1 LKKLFSKYT
10 GDKGSFRRNSLIMS
24 SGAIVNIVVAFI
36 LTPIVTRLFSQEE
49 FGIFY
54 IYASIVAIAS
64 LVINGMYPHAF
75 VVPKYKR
82 DFLALLKVCFTL
94 TFGGLLFFYLCIFL
108 FGDWFCSILSA
119 EAIIPFKYLL
129 PIGLLVTTLNILFSN
144 WNVRRKEFKKNASS
158 NVVLSASAKGAQI
171 GYGTLI
177 SGSFPGLIYSDII
190 SKALATTILVSKTMA
205 VDFALLKRITIN
217 EMKAIAIEFK
227 KYPIYLL
234 SSNFVN
240 RFTSD
245 IPIYILSSFFGL
257 GAVGAFGF
265 ANTIMQI
272 PFNVIGNSIAPVYF
286 QRANELYLNDKE
298 SLKAFTIKS
307 YDKMLLLGSLAYGF
321 IFAFGDI
328 IFKYVF
334 SAEWELAGKL
344 AMILSVYYVFKLI
357 SSPFARIFRVVRR
370 EEITLKVN
378 IFLAV
383 MRLVCLVLGLIFNN
397 LYIAIVGFSFGNL
410 LGYAYNNFEVF
421 KIIGISRSHILTKTI
436 KIMVPI
442 FIGFTLFRFL
452 ILNFIEL

>member
-1 LKKLFSKYT
+1 MKKLFSKYT

-94 TFGGLLFFYLCIFL
+94 TFVGILFFFLCLFL
-108 FGDWFCSILSA
+108 FGDWFCSTLSA

-177 SGSFPGLIYSDII
+177 SGSFPGLIYSDIF
-190 SKALATTILVSKTMA
+190 SKALATIILVSKSMA
-205 VDFALLKRITIN
+205 VEFALLKRITIN
-217 EMKAIAIEFK
+217 EMKAIAVEYK
-227 KYPIYLL
+227 KYPIFLL

-240 RFTSD
+240 RFTAD

-298 SLKAFTIKS
+298 SLKTFTIRS

-334 SAEWELAGKL
+334 SAQWELAGKL

-357 SSPFARIFRVVRR
+357 SSPFTRIFRVIRK
-370 EEITLKVN
+370 EELSLRVN
-378 IFLAV
+378 IILST
-383 MRLVCLVLGLIFNN
+383 MRLLFLIIGLYYNSLFVAVSG
-397 LYIAIVGFSFGNL
+397 YAFGNL
-410 LGYAYNNFEVF
+410 LGYLYCNAQVF
-421 KIIGISRSHILTKTI
+421 KVLNIRQSYIFKKAALTAL
-436 KIMVPI
+436 PI
-442 FIGFTLFRFL
+442 FTFYYLFRCFL
-452 ILNFIEL
+452 LSLIDL